1 MLKVYGEYLVL
12 IKGIREVLGVK
23 GIRGVLGVKGIREVL
38 GVKGIRGST
47 WC

>member
-1 MLKVYGEYLVL
+1 MLKVYGE
-12 IKGIREVLGVK
+12 
-23 GIRGVLGVKGIREVL
+23 VLGVKGIREVL

>member
-1 MLKVYGEYLVL
+1 MLKVYG
-12 IKGIREVLGVK
+12 EVLGVK
-23 GIRGVLGVKGIREVL
+23 GIRGVLGVKGIRGVL